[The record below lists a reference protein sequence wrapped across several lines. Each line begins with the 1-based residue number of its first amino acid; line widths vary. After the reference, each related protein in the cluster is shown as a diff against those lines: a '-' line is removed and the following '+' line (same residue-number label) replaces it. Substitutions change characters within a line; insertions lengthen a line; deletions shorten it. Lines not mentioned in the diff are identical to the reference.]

1 MIGELADTITSG
13 FDQETNDVQATLA
26 APSVSMRKGFARLLP
41 ICSWGLRNDGRNV
54 LRLGS
59 SPHLRS

>member
-41 ICSWGLRNDGRNV
+41 ICSWGSEMMAGMC
-54 LRLGS
+54 
-59 SPHLRS
+59 